1 MLIDPSIQ
9 IVHPDVPRG
18 RFRVALFDFDGTLS
32 LLRTGWEDVMAE
44 LICGHLRGFEAD
56 SAIDAV
62 VDQIVVGLNGH
73 PTIVQMQA
81 LADEI
86 QQRGGQP
93 NSATEYADDYQRR
106 LLAMIRGRYHDV
118 YSSQAGA
125 SRWTVHGAQEFL
137 STLRT
142 RGLQLVLL
150 SGTERHH
157 VEHEANLLNLSQYF
171 PDSIYAPVS
180 SDSEFSKREVI
191 QQIIQQYELVGENVL
206 GFGDGVVET
215 EEVRRIG
222 GVTVAVTTDRNAR
235 NRLIRAGADVVIRDY
250 DCRVSLLHWLFAE
263 V

>member
-32 LLRTGWEDVMAE
+32 LLRTGWEDVMVE
-44 LICGHLRGFEAD
+44 SIRCQLRALEAD

-86 QQRGGQP
+86 QRRGGQP
-93 NSATEYADDYQRR
+93 NSAAEYADEYQRR
-106 LLAMIRGRYHDV
+106 LLAMIQGRYLDICTGRA
-118 YSSQAGA
+118 SA
-125 SRWTVHGAQEFL
+125 SRWTVPGAQEFL
-137 STLRT
+137 STLRS
-142 RGLQLVLL
+142 RGLQPVLI

-157 VEHEANLLNLSQYF
+157 VEHEANLLNLSQFF
-171 PDSIYAPVS
+171 PKSIYAPVS
-180 SDSEFSKREVI
+180 GDSSFSKREVI
-191 QQIIQQYELVGENVL
+191 QRLIQKYGLVGENVL

-215 EEVRRIG
+215 EEVHRIG
-222 GVTVAVTTDRNAR
+222 GVAVAVTTDRNAR

-250 DCRVSLLHWLFAE
+250 DCQVPLLHWLFAE